1 MTNTAEIMNKGVSIL
16 LKNMGALETE
26 QFISVIIRE
35 QFDYTKW
42 QREFFEN
49 VSSDEFYSAAVEYD
63 KAHPLELRK
72 KA

>member
-1 MTNTAEIMNKGVSIL
+1 MTNTAEIMNKGVNIL

-35 QFDYTKW
+35 RFDYTKW

-49 VSSDEFYSAAVEYD
+49 VSSDEFYNAAAEYD

-72 KA
+72 KT